1 MDGFDDRNSF
11 LDDTERSNRIL
22 GEEWIDEV
30 GRRFKAIIE

>member
-11 LDDTERSNRIL
+11 LDDTGRSNRIL